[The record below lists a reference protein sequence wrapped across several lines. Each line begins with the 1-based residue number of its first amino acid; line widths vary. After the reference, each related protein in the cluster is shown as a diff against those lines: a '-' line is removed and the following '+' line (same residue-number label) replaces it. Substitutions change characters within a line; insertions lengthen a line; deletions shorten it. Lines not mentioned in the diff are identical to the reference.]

1 MGDEDR
7 ETQQPKLTKQASRVI
22 FLVWSGICFGV
33 GWTVPEGSPTAH
45 IFIGL
50 TWVVGLVWIA
60 NRSKDY

>member
-7 ETQQPKLTKQASRVI
+7 ETQQPKFTKRASIVI

-33 GWTVPEGSPTAH
+33 VWTVPEGSPAY

-50 TWVVGLVWIA
+50 TWMVGLGWIA